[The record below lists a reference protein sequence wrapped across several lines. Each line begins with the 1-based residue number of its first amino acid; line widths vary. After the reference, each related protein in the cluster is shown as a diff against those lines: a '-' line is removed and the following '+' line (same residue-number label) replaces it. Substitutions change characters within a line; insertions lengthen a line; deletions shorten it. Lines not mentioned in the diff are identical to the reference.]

1 MGTENKYV
9 TKIIKTNEDIVAGTK
24 ELATRLNNKFT
35 DKSDTV
41 VMISIMKGGLPFT
54 LELMKHVDFDMVMDF
69 ITSSSYY
76 LDGKAGEPKITYE
89 ATEPIKGKHVVL
101 CDDLID
107 SGDTAIKITSV
118 LEAYGPKSIT
128 VAAAIGKPS
137 RKKTKYDE
145 MFIWEEEP
153 GGFLLGFGLDYD
165 EKYRNLPY
173 IAIMEVPEE
182 EKN

>member
-9 TKIIKTNEDIVAGTK
+9 TRILKTNEELVEGIKGVAQK
-24 ELATRLNNKFT
+24 LNAKFT

-41 VMISIMKGGLPFT
+41 VMITIMKGGLPFS

-69 ITSSSYY
+69 ITSSSYH
-76 LDGKAGEPKITYE
+76 LDGKSGEHKVAYE
-89 ATEPIKGKHVVL
+89 ATTSIKGKHVIL
-101 CDDLID
+101 TDDLID
-107 SGDTAIKITSV
+107 SGETAIKLTKV

-128 VAAAIGKPS
+128 IAAVYGKPS
-137 RKKTKYDE
+137 RKKTDYE
-145 MFIWEEEP
+145 EIFAWEEEP

>member
-9 TKIIKTNEDIVAGTK
+9 TKIIKTNEDIVAGSK
-24 ELATRLNNKFT
+24 ELASRLNAKFT
-35 DKSDTV
+35 DKADSV
-41 VMISIMKGGLPFT
+41 IMITIMKGGLPFT
-54 LELMKHVDFDMVMDF
+54 MELIKHVDFDIKLDF

-76 LDGKAGEPKITYE
+76 LDGKSGEHKVSYE
-89 ATEPIKGKHVVL
+89 ASEPIRGKHVVL

-107 SGDTAIKITSV
+107 SGDTAIKLTKL

-137 RKKTKYDE
+137 RNKTDYEE

-173 IAIMEVPEE
+173 IAIMEVPED
-182 EKN
+182 EKE

>member
-9 TKIIKTNEDIVAGTK
+9 TRILKTHEELVEGIKG
-24 ELATRLNNKFT
+24 LANRLNSEFPNK
-35 DKSDTV
+35 DEEV
-41 VMISIMKGGLPFT
+41 VLITIMKGGLPFS
-54 LELMKHVDFDMVMDF
+54 LELMKHVDFDMSMDF

-76 LDGKAGEPKITYE
+76 LDGKRDEHKVTYE
-89 ATEPIKGKHVVL
+89 ASIPIKGKHVIL
-101 CDDLID
+101 ADDLID
-107 SGDTAIKITSV
+107 SGNTAIKLTKV

-128 VAAAIGKPS
+128 LAAIYGKPS
-137 RKKTKYDE
+137 RNKTEYKE
-145 MFIWEEEP
+145 MFVWEEEP

-182 EKN
+182 EKE